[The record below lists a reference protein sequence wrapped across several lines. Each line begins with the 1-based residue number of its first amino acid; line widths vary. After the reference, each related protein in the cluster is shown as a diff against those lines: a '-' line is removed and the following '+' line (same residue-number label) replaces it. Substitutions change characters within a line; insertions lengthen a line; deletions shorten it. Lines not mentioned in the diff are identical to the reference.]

1 MFSVFSG
8 PLPSQGIRPE
18 LVRSPSESQR
28 LAAQALAQW
37 EAGGQKFLE
46 I

>member
-1 MFSVFSG
+1 VANH
-8 PLPSQGIRPE
+8 
-18 LVRSPSESQR
+18 QR

-37 EAGGQKFLE
+37 EAGVQFLDLQGIPFE